1 MKRETG
7 KATAPYP
14 PKAEKVLGRVFLACA
29 IGAGIG
35 SLVALEMA
43 RAFWWIGLLVGGLTG
58 YLSYEWRAVLR
69 AIPAAY
75 RAARGWQSEP
85 FFWPYTGW
93 TMLLIA
99 SVIFDIFLIVGIPQ
113 VAVGNELPSPLAL
126 LVIYGSM
133 TTVVAALVISASGA
147 IGVATG
153 SVEVAHRNSAIEAHR
168 KGCYAFAP
176 PLVLFW
182 HLPRG
187 IWWVAR
193 RLPRAMIVTVVG
205 IARGVVAFA
214 RFMKRF
220 AWELFLRIHSE
231 MRLLCGVDAMLGA
244 AVGYFA
250 GSAIIGAL
258 AGGIFGVLNYAIV
271 TERWL
276 KPKGYLP
283 THL

>member
-1 MKRETG
+1 MKREAG
-7 KATAPYP
+7 K
-14 PKAEKVLGRVFLACA
+14 VFLACA

-43 RAFWWIGLLVGGLTG
+43 RAFWWIGLLVGGLAG

-75 RAARGWQSEP
+75 RAARGWHPPRGYWQSIRL
-85 FFWPYTGW
+85 FFVLISAIVLWCSA
-93 TMLLIA
+93 LLFV
-99 SVIFDIFLIVGIPQ
+99 SVVDEVPPEQLTHNLVNLAWG
-113 VAVGNELPSPLAL
+113 VAGMFTAGLL
-126 LVIYGSM
+126 LVIGFAIAYRNV
-133 TTVVAALVISASGA
+133 TPDENYLSAM
-147 IGVATG
+147 
-153 SVEVAHRNSAIEAHR
+153 R
-168 KGCYAFAP
+168 KANFWMFP
-176 PLVLFW
+176 PIVLFW

-193 RLPRAMIVTVVG
+193 RLPRAMALTIVG
-205 IARGVVAFA
+205 IARGIVAFI

-220 AWELFLRIHSE
+220 IWQLFLRIHSE
-231 MRLLCGVDAMLGA
+231 MRLLCGIDAMLGA

-258 AGGIFGVLNYAIV
+258 AGGLFGVLNYAVV

-283 THL
+283 VR